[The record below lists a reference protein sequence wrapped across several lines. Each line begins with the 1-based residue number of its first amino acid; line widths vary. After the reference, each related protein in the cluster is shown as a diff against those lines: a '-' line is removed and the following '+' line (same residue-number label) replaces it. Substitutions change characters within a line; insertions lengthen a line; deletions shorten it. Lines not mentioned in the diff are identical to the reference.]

1 MVGLID
7 KNHYALKIHSFM
19 IRMPA
24 CSADRKFDKI
34 NNRMVGRQKSE
45 DGREKI
51 FCSSFSTSVSCLRSS
66 VKKIEFIETK
76 VTAMKLQGFK
86 L

>member
-1 MVGLID
+1 
-7 KNHYALKIHSFM
+7 M
-19 IRMPA
+19 IRM
-24 CSADRKFDKI
+24 KFDKK

-45 DGREKI
+45 DGREKT

-66 VKKIEFIETK
+66 VKKIKFIETK
-76 VTAMKLQGFK
+76 VAAMKLQGFN